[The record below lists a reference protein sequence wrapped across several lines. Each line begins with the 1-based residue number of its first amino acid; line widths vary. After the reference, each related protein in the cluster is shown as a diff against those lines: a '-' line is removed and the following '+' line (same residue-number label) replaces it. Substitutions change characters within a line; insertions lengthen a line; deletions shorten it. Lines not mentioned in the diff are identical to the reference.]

1 MAATTTPAPARTTA
15 ARQALFGVNAAVAWA
30 GVLLQFGLTAFGVY
44 PSTNTVASQLGNPDQ
59 GALGRILDYFTYF
72 TILSNIVV
80 AVVLTM
86 LALRPLRDG
95 FWFRVFRLD
104 SVLMIAITG
113 IVYNAIL
120 AASARNTGWQVLA
133 NALLHI
139 VTPILT
145 VAVWVIAGP
154 RGWFSWR
161 IVGAAYILPIAWLAF
176 ALVRGAVIGA
186 YPYPFLDV
194 VTKGYPYV
202 LAYAGGIIAFA
213 FVVLMALWGL
223 DALARRATARR

>member
-1 MAATTTPAPARTTA
+1 MPGSAASQSASAATASSATRPTQTSSRSLAAGRNQ
-15 ARQALFGVNAAVAWA
+15 ARQKSSETALAQTSSW
-30 GVLLQFGLTAFGVY
+30 
-44 PSTNTVASQLGNPDQ
+44 
-59 GALGRILDYFTYF
+59 
-72 TILSNIVV
+72 
-80 AVVLTM
+80 
-86 LALRPLRDG
+86 
-95 FWFRVFRLD
+95 LD

-120 AASARNTGWQVLA
+120 AASAKNTGWQVLA

-202 LAYAGGIIAFA
+202 LAYAGGIIVFA